1 MQIFNRNISDIS
13 SLQLFQLI
21 RFGTTAFISVL
32 LVKLGASTGSIAI
45 YETFLW
51 LTGMFSFF
59 WIAGTI
65 NAMLSIKK
73 DFDEAEVFSNTALM
87 ILWQSVIAVQLL
99 VVFQLFNNGNGII
112 TSMAAGYLL
121 FNTVSFLNEYIYFI
135 KAERKP
141 LLMYAGVT
149 SLLQIAFTIIPFLL
163 TGEILW
169 AVSGLTILA
178 IAKLFWLIILLRKH
192 AIFRFSKVYVA
203 SLIKVSIPITAGIF
217 ASGFAEYVDGFLVK
231 YYYDDNAFAIFRY
244 GARELPF
251 ALILANSL
259 STAMIVPIALNITT
273 GIDELKRKVA
283 QLARFIFPVSIVL
296 MLSSKWLFVYFY
308 NESYLQSA
316 VIFNVMLL
324 LVIPRLL
331 FPQTILTALRMNK
344 YTLISAL
351 LEIVINVVA
360 SILLMQQFGLVGI
373 AYGTLIAFTFDKLFL
388 IAVVYIK
395 QQISPTSYTH
405 STLFLFGSLGLIGAF
420 IFSIYFL

>member
-1 MQIFNRNISDIS
+1 
-13 SLQLFQLI
+13 
-21 RFGTTAFISVL
+21 
-32 LVKLGASTGSIAI
+32 
-45 YETFLW
+45 
-51 LTGMFSFF
+51 
-59 WIAGTI
+59 
-65 NAMLSIKK
+65 
-73 DFDEAEVFSNTALM
+73 
-87 ILWQSVIAVQLL
+87 
-99 VVFQLFNNGNGII
+99 
-112 TSMAAGYLL
+112 
-121 FNTVSFLNEYIYFI
+121 
-135 KAERKP
+135 
-141 LLMYAGVT
+141 
-149 SLLQIAFTIIPFLL
+149 
-163 TGEILW
+163 
-169 AVSGLTILA
+169 
-178 IAKLFWLIILLRKH
+178 
-192 AIFRFSKVYVA
+192 
-203 SLIKVSIPITAGIF
+203 
-217 ASGFAEYVDGFLVK
+217 
-231 YYYDDNAFAIFRY
+231 
-244 GARELPF
+244 
-251 ALILANSL
+251 LILANSL

-273 GIDELKRKVA
+273 GIDELKRKVV

-388 IAVVYIK
+388 VAVVYIK